1 MRSARDRAPR
11 ARFVHLGDRL
21 LAIARLRA
29 GSASVDMIAQEHDV
43 GRDEVLSW
51 LAAHSGD
58 RVVGLDELRV
68 PASAAAR
75 QLSVRVRRLSALI
88 EDAERALRDLHQE
101 YVLSLAASNDPFAK

>member
-1 MRSARDRAPR
+1 MKTNEEGRPR

-21 LAIARLRA
+21 LAIGRLRA

-43 GRDEVLSW
+43 DRGDVLSW

-58 RVVGLDELRV
+58 RVVGLDELRA
-68 PASAAAR
+68 PSAAAR
-75 QLSVRVRRLSALI
+75 RLSLRVRRLSALI

-101 YVLSLAASNDPFAK
+101 YLLGLAASNDPFAK

>member
-1 MRSARDRAPR
+1 MKSARERTPR

-43 GRDEVLSW
+43 DRVEILSW
-51 LAAHSGD
+51 LAAHAGE
-58 RVVGLDELRV
+58 RVVGLDELRA
-68 PASAAAR
+68 PRSAAAR
-75 QLSVRVRRLSALI
+75 QLSLRVRRLSALI

-101 YVLSLAASNDPFAK
+101 YVLTLAASNEPFTK